1 MRQTTHLTPI
11 RVVALFIAA
20 LLSGAGLLGGG
31 IAVAKDNPTPTAPA
45 SELAP
50 QLPAVDLPTM
60 NQQGFTFDLSSTFNG
75 AMQSIPAQQPVYQLQ
90 QPKMDKD
97 KVKDIA
103 KEVSVKGDVDDQ
115 GGGTYSV
122 KGDGGS
128 LFVTPGLIQYVST
141 TKDSGDK
148 LPSDVEAIAY
158 AREWLRQ
165 TSLLP
170 PDIGDG
176 AVRSKVDT
184 PARMIVLF
192 KPVQPAP
199 LLSDYPSIT
208 VTVGAKGTILEAA
221 IRWASISTGEN
232 FQLRPISQAW
242 DDVSGQRSYLNTQLP
257 SGPYKAGASIKGKA
271 VYTQVSI
278 AYTSSGVPGQTQYLQ
293 PVYVFTGK
301 LTPDGSKEAYP
312 ITAYVPALANSN
324 QPVG

>member
-1 MRQTTHLTPI
+1 MRQPTHPI
-11 RVVALFIAA
+11 RIIA
-20 LLSGAGLLGGG
+20 LLVATLLGVAGPLAG
-31 IAVAKDNPTPTAPA
+31 DIALAKSDPTPTAPA

-60 NQQGFTFDLSSTFNG
+60 NQQGFTFDLTSTFNG
-75 AMQSIPAQQPVYQLQ
+75 AMQSVPAQQPVYQLK
-90 QPKMDKD
+90 QPQVDKD
-97 KVKDIA
+97 KVKEIA
-103 KEVSVKGDVDDQ
+103 KNVSIKGDVQDQ
-115 GGGTYSV
+115 GGGTFSV
-122 KGDGGS
+122 QGDGGS
-128 LFVTPGLIQYVST
+128 LFITPGLIQYVST

-148 LPSDVEAIAY
+148 LPSDDEAIAY

-176 AVRSKVDT
+176 TIRSRVDT

-199 LLSDYPSIT
+199 LLSDFPSIS

-221 IRWASISTGEN
+221 IRWASITPGEN

-242 DDVSGQRSYLNTQLP
+242 DDVAGQRSYLNTQLP
-257 SGPYKAGASIKGKA
+257 SDPYKTGSTIKGKA

-278 AYTSSGVPGQTQYLQ
+278 AYSSSGVPGQTQYLQ

-301 LTPDGSKEAYP
+301 LTPDGAKENYP